1 MASQSM
7 SSDDNWYLGV
17 TDFFLSAPP
26 TFDRI
31 LFFSLLFNLSIIFFQ
46 NKLLEVPNH

>member
-7 SSDDNWYLGV
+7 SSDDNWYLEV

-26 TFDRI
+26 TFDGI
-31 LFFSLLFNLSIIFFQ
+31 LFSSLLFNLSIFFF
-46 NKLLEVPNH
+46 KIDS